1 MDDSVNTYDE
11 VTESYDKEV
20 KTIPT
25 NFNEKNITCKTQ
37 SSYVLLTFLLITITL
52 LIAFSIYCYLIKYW
66 SKQKH
71 LLPFHKAKLKQFCIG
86 SINWKWV
93 INLKI

>member
-37 SSYVLLTFLLITITL
+37 SFYSLLNLFINHH
-52 LIAFSIYCYLIKYW
+52 YLID
-66 SKQKH
+66 S
-71 LLPFHKAKLKQFCIG
+71 C
-86 SINWKWV
+86 
-93 INLKI
+93 

>member
-25 NFNEKNITCKTQ
+25 NFNEKNITCKIQ

-52 LIAFSIYCYLIKYW
+52 LIAFSIYCYLIKY
-66 SKQKH
+66 
-71 LLPFHKAKLKQFCIG
+71 
-86 SINWKWV
+86 
-93 INLKI
+93 

>member
-37 SSYVLLTFLLITITL
+37 SSYVLLTFLLITIIL
-52 LIAFSIYCYLIKYW
+52 LIAFSIYCYLIKY
-66 SKQKH
+66 
-71 LLPFHKAKLKQFCIG
+71 
-86 SINWKWV
+86 
-93 INLKI
+93 